1 MKKIITIIII
11 VIAGFNAKGQ
21 DIILTKDGQKIEA
34 KIEEIGIKTVKYKK
48 YNNQSGTSYLIKKND
63 IASILYENGDYDVFN
78 EKTSNLQSEASGNAK
93 IKYEGQIEIGNNYQV
108 SYYKQTYYLGGLSCE
123 LAKSIITYNFMF
135 YNGIN
140 ISQRAFVGVGIG
152 IEGAFWK
159 ERWFG
164 SFYERKTS
172 TLAMPILGRIKVSI
186 LKNTKVNP
194 FVLLN
199 VGYDIMLISDFKKG
213 FEDHSY
219 NRNGAIVNP
228 CFGIDFN
235 FLRKVGF
242 YVYSGYHAHIN
253 KFSLNNTNKSIHS
266 ASLMFGVKF

>member
-1 MKKIITIIII
+1 MKKLITIIVVII
-11 VIAGFNAKGQ
+11 LAINMKAQ

-34 KIEEIGIKTVKYKK
+34 KIEEIGVKTVKYKK
-48 YNNQSGTSYLIKKND
+48 FSNQGGTSYLIKKND
-63 IASILYENGDYDVFN
+63 ITSIKYENGDIEAFN
-78 EKTSNLQSEASGNAK
+78 EKAANLQSDETANLK
-93 IKYEGQIEIGNNYQV
+93 IKYEGQVEIGNNYQV
-108 SYYKQTYYLGGLSCE
+108 SYYKQTYYLSGFSCE
-123 LAKSIITYNFMF
+123 LAKSIITYDFMF
-135 YNGIN
+135 FNGIN
-140 ISQRAFVGVGIG
+140 INKRAFIGVGIG

-164 SFYERKTS
+164 SYYERKTS

-213 FEDHSY
+213 FEDNSY
-219 NRNGAIVNP
+219 NRSGTIINP

-235 FLRKVGF
+235 FIRKIGL
-242 YVYSGYHAHIN
+242 YVYSGYHVHIN
-253 KFSLNNTNKSIHS
+253 KDSQINTNKSIHS
-266 ASLMFGVKF
+266 ASLKFGIRF